1 MAAGL
6 RTLWPAKEKPPLGAS
21 PNWFD
26 DHPPRSLPLRLCL
39 QKFVLSSLSWDSPEF
54 VSRKISLVQANHPSK
69 RQRNAV
75 RIRKPRRRPR
85 QLTPPHRLQRLL
97 HPPLRPKRSAVA
109 KKPKLQQRQV
119 QLRRLQLLPRADAP
133 PAQRQALQQRQALR
147 HQPHQLNS
155 ALATCLNRR
164 VLRQQPVLRL
174 RPQPQRRA
182 RTLRQQR
189 MRPRLA
195 EAMVW
200 FGSTLR
206 RTCTTRKAR
215 VSTGPPKRA
224 NT

>member
-39 QKFVLSSLSWDSPEF
+39 QKFVLSSLLWDSPEF

-97 HPPLRPKRSAVA
+97 HPRLRLKRSAVA

-119 QLRRLQLLPRADAP
+119 QLRRPQLLPRAGAP
-133 PAQRQALQQRQALR
+133 PAQRQALQQR
-147 HQPHQLNS
+147 
-155 ALATCLNRR
+155 
-164 VLRQQPVLRL
+164 
-174 RPQPQRRA
+174 
-182 RTLRQQR
+182 
-189 MRPRLA
+189 
-195 EAMVW
+195 
-200 FGSTLR
+200 
-206 RTCTTRKAR
+206 
-215 VSTGPPKRA
+215 
-224 NT
+224 